1 MADNKSLEKKT
12 GGILGTIER
21 VGNALPHPF
30 ILFLYLVVALII
42 LAAVLAGLGVSAVN
56 PTTGEVVKVQSLLT
70 RDGMVWILGSLVS
83 NFSGFAALGI
93 VLVMQ
98 MAIGVTE
105 ASGLLTTAIRRAVLG
120 VPTWALT
127 ATVLFIGINGSIA
140 SEASIIFIP
149 PLAAAAFYA
158 AGKHPLAGLIAG
170 YAATNAGFTAN
181 LMITATDALL
191 YGVTQEAAQMI
202 DPSYTT
208 TPANNWYFMIASCFV
223 LTIVGTIVN
232 DRIIEPRLGKFTGSE
247 VDEARDATDLEKKG
261 LRNAGIF
268 SVIFIALIL
277 IGLIPSNGILRGD
290 DGSIINGPFI
300 TGLVPFLLAYFVL
313 VGVVYGF
320 TVGTFKKLEDIPR
333 VMAESLTSLTGYIV
347 LVFVI
352 AQFIAIFNYTNL
364 AMVIAVNAASF
375 LSHIGL
381 TGVPLI
387 LAILLVTTFV
397 NFFMTSGTAKW
408 YIFAPIFV
416 PMFMM
421 LGYTPEFA
429 QVVYRIADSCTNPI
443 TPIYPYLPMV
453 IGMAAKYDKKFGMGN
468 VISMMIPYSFG
479 FLIIWTI
486 FVIAWMFLGLPLGP
500 GASVFL

>member
-30 ILFLYLVVALII
+30 ILFLYLVVALIV
-42 LAAVLAGLGVSAVN
+42 LAAVLAALGVSAVN

-223 LTIVGTIVN
+223 LTIVGTLVN
-232 DRIIEPRLGKFTGSE
+232 DHIIEPRLGKFTGGE

-268 SVIFIALIL
+268 SVVFIALIL
-277 IGLIPSNGILRGD
+277 IGLIPSNGVLRGD

-320 TVGTFKKLEDIPR
+320 TVGTFKKAEDIPR
-333 VMAESLTSLTGYIV
+333 VMSESLTSLTGYIV

-375 LSHIGL
+375 LSDIGL

-421 LGYTPEFA
+421 LGLTPEFA

-479 FLIIWTI
+479 FLIVWTI
-486 FVIAWMFLGLPLGP
+486 FVILWMFLGLPLGP

>member
-479 FLIIWTI
+479 FLIVWTI